1 MTLGVADNADG
12 ADANVGLVNCMTAEN
27 TVSSVRASAGRRHV
41 PRLPFVIPR
50 PQEARADGR
59 ECRADASLHRGVG
72 R

>member
-1 MTLGVADNADG
+1 
-12 ADANVGLVNCMTAEN
+12 VNCMTAEN
-27 TVSSVRASAGRRHV
+27 TVSRSELAQAAGMFRACHSSSLG
-41 PRLPFVIPR
+41 